1 MTRVRIENA
10 SYLLTVDDTDRV
22 VRDATVVVEDGF
34 IAEVTAPARAGA
46 DGRLGDDGGRAA
58 GDLVIDARGKP

>member
-22 VRDATVVVEDGF
+22 VRDATVVVEDGL
-34 IAEVTAPARAGA
+34 IAEVTAHERAGA
-46 DGRLGDDGGRAA
+46 DGRPGDGRHATAVPAA
-58 GDLVIDARGKP
+58 TS